1 VGKLTREEGEKVT
14 VIAVFRAIEGKE
26 KDLEKELLALVPLT
40 RREHSCINY
49 DLHRSIEDPGVY
61 VFHEN
66 WTSKKALDEHLEMPY
81 LKELLK
87 KSKELLEKPIE
98 LHICTR
104 I

>member
-1 VGKLTREEGEKVT
+1 MTLEEGEKVT

-26 KDLEKELLALVPLT
+26 KDLEKELLAVIPLT

-61 VFHEN
+61 IFHEN

-87 KSKELLEKPIE
+87 NSKELLVKPIE

>member
-1 VGKLTREEGEKVT
+1 MVREVGT
-14 VIAVFRAIEGKE
+14 AHQFE
-26 KDLEKELLALVPLT
+26 KDLEKELTALVSPT
-40 RREHSCINY
+40 RREPGCINY

-61 VFHEN
+61 IFHEN
-66 WTSKKALDEHLEMPY
+66 CTSKKALDEHLEMPY